1 MPPLSPPKQCRTP
14 IQYGAKRG
22 TNGCASGDRGSRC
35 HSLSAHESG
44 LMDWCK
50 NIIDS
55 IFIRYVRT
63 WATEVSI
70 KGRDS
75 ALGTDIPSSPLLLSS
90 PRLSAASRPP
100 RRAARLSRLQRVPHL
115 FDSVRTLAPSLRTAR
130 PSAQR

>member
-1 MPPLSPPKQCRTP
+1 MPTLSPPKQCRTP
-14 IQYGAKRG
+14 TQYEAERG
-22 TNGCASGDRGSRC
+22 TNGCASGDRRSRC

-50 NIIDS
+50 KNIIDY
-55 IFIRYVRT
+55 IFIWYVRT

-75 ALGTDIPSSPLLLSS
+75 ALGIDIPSSPLLLSS

-100 RRAARLSRLQRVPHL
+100 RALSAHL
-115 FDSVRTLAPSLRTAR
+115 D
-130 PSAQR
+130 